1 MTSSNSTSTAD
12 TPRFEDLVGE
22 LERIVGQLESGQLPL
37 EQSLAAFE
45 RGMTLSTQAAAILD
59 AAEMRVEL
67 LSGTVAAP
75 KIEPF
80 EPR

>member
-1 MTSSNSTSTAD
+1 MTSSDSTSPAD
-12 TPRFEDLVGE
+12 APRFEDLVGE
-22 LERIVGQLESGQLPL
+22 LEKIVGQLESGQLPL

-45 RGMTLSTQAAAILD
+45 RGMTLSTQAAGILD

-80 EPR
+80 ETR